1 MERERDMSFR
11 VAQARFLAWVVMGA
25 GVVAMATVA
34 APADATYAGRDGRIA
49 FVRSDQIYTMNAAG
63 ASVRKLTSSG
73 MNYRPKWSPDG
84 RRISYIHEV
93 DGRKDVWVMGAY
105 GRGKRAVTRTGN
117 VTSAGAT
124 WSPDGQ
130 TLALALD
137 GQLHS
142 VGSTP
147 PFGSQ
152 TPTPLLGYGTGGFCE
167 GDELRPVYVDQ
178 FLAWSPDGTRIAIFN
193 HDDCQLDD
201 RIDWYFP
208 ATGERRTYAASGADC
223 CGYLDWSELFWGPGN
238 QFGYS
243 ERDTGP
249 YGEDVNAPSRIV
261 YPGFQSR
268 NGDTGGAPSPS
279 GSYLALTTASSG
291 TPRIIRANADGT
303 GRRVLGLGSQP
314 DWQALP

>member
-1 MERERDMSFR
+1 MPFR
-11 VAQARFLAWVVMGA
+11 AARTVFLAWIVMAA
-25 GVVAMATVA
+25 GVVGLAAGV

-49 FVRSDQIYTMNAAG
+49 FVRSDQIYTMSSSG
-63 ASVRKLTSSG
+63 ASVKKLTSSG
-73 MNYRPKWSPDG
+73 KNYRPKWSPDG
-84 RRISYIHEV
+84 RRISYIHEA
-93 DGRKDVWVMGAY
+93 DGHTDVWVMGPY

-137 GQLHS
+137 SQLYTVS
-142 VGSTP
+142 ATA

-167 GDELRPVYVDQ
+167 SDQPRPVYVDR
-178 FLAWSPDGTRIAIFN
+178 FLAWSPDGSRIAIFN

-201 RIDWYFP
+201 RIDWYFT
-208 ATGERRTYAASGADC
+208 ATGERRTYDASGADC

-243 ERDTGP
+243 QRDLGQN
-249 YGEDVNAPSRIV
+249 GELVNAPIRII
-261 YPGFQSR
+261 YPGFASR
-268 NGDTGGAPSPS
+268 DGDTGGAPSPS
-279 GSYLALTTASSG
+279 GGYLALTNASSG
-291 TPRIIRANADGT
+291 TSKVIRARADGT
-303 GRRVLGLGSQP
+303 GRVVLGTGSQP